1 MLCATAVDVASS
13 ALRIRGLECFICL
26 TVEEA

>member
-13 ALRIRGLECFICL
+13 APRIRGLESFICL